1 MIKEILQKIK
11 KRGSNQILILLLLTD
26 GFFIFLHIMHKLPPV
41 KAAIPL
47 LRQQAFSISADL
59 SMAESFQYIKEFW
72 IALLLI
78 GFSIK
83 NKKTAYLGWI
93 LLFFFLVFDDMLAI
107 HEGLGGL
114 VGAKINIPAFLSS
127 KDNLRAKDFG
137 ELIVSG
143 IFGVLFLGPIF
154 IAYMRGSAGTRA
166 TFVRMLMLLMG
177 LVFFGVGVDFLDRF
191 ANSRVL
197 QDGLKLI
204 EEGGEMVTLSFFCW
218 YVISLP
224 EVE

>member
-1 MIKEILQKIK
+1 MIQKSLQKIK
-11 KRGSNQILILLLLTD
+11 ERGSNQILILFLLTD
-26 GFFIFLHIMHKLPPV
+26 GFFIFLHIMHKLPLV
-41 KAAIPL
+41 TTVIPL
-47 LRQQAFSISADL
+47 LEESAFSISADL
-59 SMAESFQYIKEFW
+59 GLAEAFQYIKEFW
-72 IALLLI
+72 IVFLLI

-93 LLFFFLVFDDMLAI
+93 LLFFFLVFDDMFAI

-114 VGAKINIPAFLSS
+114 IGAKLNIPALLSS
-127 KDNLRAKDFG
+127 RDNLRVKDFG

-143 IFGVLFLGPIF
+143 TFGAFFLSLII
-154 IAYMRGSAGTRA
+154 IAYMRGSVGTRA
-166 TFVRMLMLLMG
+166 IFLKMFMLLMV

-197 QDGLKLI
+197 QEGIKLI
-204 EEGGEMVTLSFFCW
+204 EDGGEMATMSFFCW

-224 EVE
+224 EAE